1 MKTVYSVCG
10 MCGTRCPVAVGVEN
24 GEAVWIQGNPHSA
37 TGSTLCPRGIAA
49 LALEN
54 DSEAEENTEAQSV
67 IPEIE
72 TAPVTS
78 LDNLS
83 HTELK
88 LEMN

>member
-1 MKTVYSVCG
+1 M
-10 MCGTRCPVAVGVEN
+10 AAA
-24 GEAVWIQGNPHSA
+24 EAN
-37 TGSTLCPRGIAA
+37 
-49 LALEN
+49 
-54 DSEAEENTEAQSV
+54 EAEENTEAQSV
-67 IPEIE
+67 IPKIE